1 VHNDIKREPKIDDAH
16 IFSKE
21 LFQSRLAING
31 DALFSSLQSH
41 CLKESKQPYT
51 VVGMHMRNKDLHFS
65 IHAEA
70 SFDKVAL
77 HSFAGI
83 KK

>member
-1 VHNDIKREPKIDDAH
+1 M
-16 IFSKE
+16 
-21 LFQSRLAING
+21 
-31 DALFSSLQSH
+31 
-41 CLKESKQPYT
+41 
-51 VVGMHMRNKDLHFS
+51 VGMHMSNKDLHFP

-83 KK
+83 KE